1 MPTNDDYVTR
11 REHDEFVKRMEE
23 KSERHEKRI
32 DSLEETVKDIGRL
45 ATSIEKIATNQ
56 DYMIKE
62 QNRQGELLNKAQAK
76 IESLEKEP
84 LVATKESVDNAKKKV
99 IETVITVVITALV
112 VGMIAIIATYAGK

>member
-1 MPTNDDYVTR
+1 MPTNDDYLTR

-23 KSERHEKRI
+23 KTERHEKRI

-99 IETVITVVITALV
+99 IETIITVVVTALV
-112 VGMIAIIATYAGK
+112 VGAIAIIATYAGK

>member
-76 IESLEKEP
+76 IESLEKDP
-84 LVATKESVDNAKKKV
+84 LVATKASVDNAKKKV

>member
-1 MPTNDDYVTR
+1 MPTNDDYLTR

-23 KSERHEKRI
+23 KTERHEKRI

-84 LVATKESVDNAKKKV
+84 LVATKESVDNAKKKA
-99 IETVITVVITALV
+99 IETIITVVVTALV
-112 VGMIAIIATYAGK
+112 VGAIAIIATYAGK